1 MKNIIAFEKEK
12 VRRSVNKK
20 LEMLRSTKRVVDQA
34 LNNAAPKVG

>member
-20 LEMLRSTKRVVDQA
+20 LEMLRSTKRVVD
-34 LNNAAPKVG
+34 